1 MSFWLNL
8 GQIQKLNAI
17 KFNQTVALKDKS
29 RSFTYPE
36 LNKRVNRL
44 AHSLADLGLQKGDK
58 VAVLLENSIE
68 IVELF
73 LATAKTGIVII
84 PINFRLAAPEIEY
97 IVNNSDAKAFVVHD
111 LFADNVDPVKEQLK
125 NLPPGNYVMV
135 GKPREGYLAYEDFIK
150 DARDDEPDVEMDPK
164 DTWILIYTSGT
175 TGRPKG
181 VIRSHESLIAYYLHN
196 AVDFGFN
203 EKDVCLNVMPLCHIN
218 SIFFTF
224 TFLYIGGSAYIH
236 PAIGFDPA
244 DILEII
250 EREKITFI
258 SLIPTH
264 YTMILNAPE
273 EAKNRDVGSIR
284 KLLCSSAPG
293 RKSMKQAVMDFFS
306 GVGLFEAYG
315 STEAGIV
322 TILKPE
328 YQMTKLGSIGFE
340 ALGSDV
346 VKILDE
352 HGNEVPEGEIGELYS
367 RGPMLFDEYY
377 KLPEKTA
384 ESFQNGFFS
393 AGDMARRDEDGF
405 YHLVDRK
412 NNMIIT
418 GGENVYPSEVEEVIG
433 NHEGVLDCA
442 VIGVPDEKWGEKV
455 TAVVVRKAGITETDL
470 DDDKLKAFCRG
481 KIAGYKLPKEVL
493 FINEEEMPR
502 TPTGKILHR
511 KLRERFGE

>member
-17 KFNQTVALKDKS
+17 KHTNTVALRDKN

-36 LNKRVNRL
+36 LNKRINRL
-44 AHSLADLGLQKGDK
+44 AHSLATLGLQKGDK
-58 VAVLLENSIE
+58 LAVLLENCIE

-97 IVNNSDAKAFVVHD
+97 IVNNSDAKAFIVHD
-111 LFADNVDPVKEQLK
+111 LFADNVDPVRGKLI
-125 NLPPGNYVMV
+125 NIPPENFVMV
-135 GKPREGYLAYEDFIK
+135 GKPSEGYLAYEEFI
-150 DARDDEPDVEMDPK
+150 RDVREDEPDVAVDPK

-224 TFLYIGGSAYIH
+224 IFLYIGGSAYIH
-236 PAIGFDPA
+236 PAIGFDPSE
-244 DILEII
+244 ILEII

-264 YTMILNAPE
+264 YTLILNAPE
-273 EAKNRDVGSIR
+273 EAKKRDVSSIQ

-293 RKSMKQAVMDFFS
+293 RKSMKMAVMEFFP
-306 GVGLFEAYG
+306 GVKLFEAYG
-315 STEAGIV
+315 STEAGTV

-328 YQMTKLGSIGFE
+328 FQMTKLGSIGYE
-340 ALGSDV
+340 SLGTDV
-346 VKILDE
+346 IKILDE
-352 HGNEVPEGEIGELYS
+352 HGNEVPDGEIGELYS

-377 KLPEKTA
+377 KLSEKTA
-384 ESFQNGFFS
+384 ESFRNGFFS
-393 AGDMARRDEDGF
+393 AGDMARRDADGF
-405 YHLVDRK
+405 YYLVDRK

-433 NHEGVLDCA
+433 SHEGVLDCA
-442 VIGVPDEKWGEKV
+442 VIGLPDEKWGEKV
-455 TAVVVRKAGITETDL
+455 TAVVIRKAGITETDL
-470 DDDKLKAFCRG
+470 DEDSLKTFCRG

-493 FINEEEMPR
+493 FIDEAQMPR

-511 KLRERFGE
+511 KLREKYS